1 MVSGR
6 KILFAGKS
14 FRKFSQAQRADIIV
28 RDGKWKINE
37 HNFFCCY
44 GNNNFILIETVAASQ
59 VAKLFYLFPFLV
71 FACCLP
77 NFL

>member
-77 NFL
+77 NIL